1 MPPRIVILG
10 GGFGGL
16 QCALELEKSLARP
29 GLAQVTLVNRD
40 NFSLFTPMLH
50 EVAASDLDLTHI
62 VNPIRKLLKQVRFF
76 NGEIVGVDTLRRVV
90 RVSHGERHHDHEL
103 PYDHLVVALGSVTNY
118 AGIPGLETHALAMKS
133 LGDAAI
139 LRNRLISAL
148 EQADVERHAGARRHL
163 LTVVVAG
170 GGFAGVE
177 TIAGVNDFLR
187 HALRWYPSIRA
198 SELRMLLVHSG
209 ELILPELGPQLGAYA
224 QRKLAERGVEIL
236 TRSRVAAYEDGA
248 VVLKDGTSVSASTL
262 VWTAGTAPNPLL
274 AQLPGRDA
282 RGRLAVDAY
291 LRVPEVPGL
300 WAVGDAASVPDG
312 DSDQPCPPT
321 AQHALRQGRQLA
333 KNIAA
338 TVRGQALRPFRFRS
352 PGALAAI
359 GRRTGVARVFGMNF
373 SGFLAWWMWRTV
385 YLTKL
390 PRFEK
395 KLRVVLDWTLDLLFT
410 KDLVQFMTFRS
421 HGVSDAGMHAAHDG
435 HDSVIRA
442 GDTVRAHASTTGT
455 AHARAAAPIAA
466 STALTPPTEA
476 GLTPQEVTP

>member
-16 QCALELEKSLARP
+16 QCALELEKSLARR
-29 GLAQVTLVNRD
+29 GLAEVTLVNRD

-62 VNPIRKLLKQVRFF
+62 VNPIRKLLRHVRFF
-76 NGEIVGVDTLRRVV
+76 NGEIQGVDVFQKLV
-90 RVSHGERHHDHEL
+90 RVTHGEHAHAHEL

-118 AGIPGLETHALAMKS
+118 AGIAGLEQNALAMKS

-148 EQADVERHAGARRHL
+148 EQADVERASAARHRL

-187 HALRWYPSIRA
+187 HAVRWYPNLRTT
-198 SELRMLLVHSG
+198 ELRLVLVHSG
-209 ELILPELGPQLGAYA
+209 DVILPELGPELGRYA
-224 QRKLAERGVEIL
+224 QRKLAERGVEIV
-236 TRSRVAAYEDGA
+236 THARVASYEDH
-248 VVLKDGTSVSASTL
+248 VVALNDGSRIACDTL

-274 AQLPGRDA
+274 AQLPGLDP
-282 RGRLAVDAY
+282 RGRLAVDDC
-291 LRVPEVPGL
+291 LRVPGVPGL
-300 WAVGDAASVPDG
+300 WALGDAASVPDG
-312 DSDQPCPPT
+312 TSGRACPPT

-333 KNIAA
+333 RNLEAS
-338 TVRGQALRPFRFRS
+338 VRGERPRPFRFRS

-359 GRRTGVARVFGMNF
+359 GRRTGVARVFGFQF
-373 SGFLAWWMWRTV
+373 SGFVAWWMWRTV
-385 YLTKL
+385 YLAKL

-395 KLRVVLDWTLDLLFT
+395 KLRVMLDWTLDLLFT

-421 HGVSDAGMHAAHDG
+421 HGVSDAGMHAM
-435 HDSVIRA
+435 RE
-442 GDTVRAHASTTGT
+442 AHAPMRAPAADASVTLP
-455 AHARAAAPIAA
+455 APSAAR
-466 STALTPPTEA
+466 
-476 GLTPQEVTP
+476 PQEVLR